1 MFINENACGGVLC
14 GVIMVEVAQG
24 LMGELDARFLEQSVL
39 HATWG
44 LFIPSIG
51 YRQTQR

>member
-1 MFINENACGGVLC
+1 MVYGRNQIHMFINENACGGVWC

-39 HATWG
+39 HAMG
-44 LFIPSIG
+44 IVYP
-51 YRQTQR
+51 